1 MGYKVSN
8 IPLNTFRS
16 PFFDIIQRDMKE
28 GDPFIMWKT
37 IFPGTDVIVG
47 HSFKQNALDIS
58 NPLFIKDFYLN

>member
-47 HSFKQNALDIS
+47 HSFK
-58 NPLFIKDFYLN
+58 